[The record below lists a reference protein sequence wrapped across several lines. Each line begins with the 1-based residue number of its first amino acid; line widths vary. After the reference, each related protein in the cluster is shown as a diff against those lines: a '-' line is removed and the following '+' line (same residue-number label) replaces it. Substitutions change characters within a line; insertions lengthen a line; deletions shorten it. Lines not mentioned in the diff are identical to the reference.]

1 MKSWAAR
8 GSGRHVEGLFDNDVQ
23 MQQQPGVTMRNYGR
37 LASRRILILG
47 MADDPFAVTIV
58 YKMNVGF
65 RFMRNASDII
75 RTVSRH
81 TLAYMLFSMSELFR
95 HYDEFDPLD
104 LLIIHAVLN
113 ANVIHVMN
121 DPALDEKFSSIHAV
135 EPDVIK
141 QGVSRAAL
149 SRFLSLPLE
158 TVRRR
163 VTGLKRRK
171 ILAETKAGLIVT
183 EQNAF
188 RFGNNHELQK
198 TNMLLLTKLLR
209 DLRRAGISGPDDLR
223 ASKGATSA
231 KKAK

>member
-1 MKSWAAR
+1 MKSWR
-8 GSGRHVEGLFDNDVQ
+8 PGSGRHVEGLVDNDVQ
-23 MQQQPGVTMRNYGR
+23 MQQQAGVTMRNYGR

-223 ASKGATSA
+223 ASRGATSA

>member
-1 MKSWAAR
+1 MKS
-8 GSGRHVEGLFDNDVQ
+8 GSGRHVEGLVDNDVQ
-23 MQQQPGVTMRNYGR
+23 MQQQAGITMRNYGQ

-75 RTVSRH
+75 RTVSRD

-231 KKAK
+231 KKAR

>member
-1 MKSWAAR
+1 
-8 GSGRHVEGLFDNDVQ
+8 
-23 MQQQPGVTMRNYGR
+23 
-37 LASRRILILG
+37 
-47 MADDPFAVTIV
+47 MADDPFAAAFV
-58 YKMNVGF
+58 YNVNVGF

-81 TLAYMLFSMSELFR
+81 TLAYMLFSISELFR

-104 LLIIHAVLN
+104 LLIIHAILN

-121 DPALDEKFSSIHAV
+121 DPSLDERFSSIDAV

-163 VTGLKRRK
+163 VTALKRRK

-183 EQNAF
+183 EQNMF
-188 RFGNNHELQK
+188 KFGNNHELQK

-209 DLRRAGISGPDDLR
+209 DLKRAGINGPDDLR
-223 ASKGATSA
+223 VAKSAASTR
-231 KKAK
+231 KAK

>member
-1 MKSWAAR
+1 
-8 GSGRHVEGLFDNDVQ
+8 
-23 MQQQPGVTMRNYGR
+23 MQQQAGATMRNYGR

-198 TNMLLLTKLLR
+198 TNMLLLAKLLR

-223 ASKGATSA
+223 ASRGATSA
-231 KKAK
+231 KKAR

>member
-1 MKSWAAR
+1 MKS
-8 GSGRHVEGLFDNDVQ
+8 GSGRHVEGLVDNDVQ
-23 MQQQPGVTMRNYGR
+23 MQQQAGITMRNYGQ

>member
-1 MKSWAAR
+1 
-8 GSGRHVEGLFDNDVQ
+8 
-23 MQQQPGVTMRNYGR
+23 MQQQAGATMRNYGR

-47 MADDPFAVTIV
+47 MADDPFAVAIV
-58 YKMNVGF
+58 YKMKVGF

-198 TNMLLLTKLLR
+198 TNMLLLAKLLR

-223 ASKGATSA
+223 ASRGATSA
-231 KKAK
+231 KKAR

>member
-1 MKSWAAR
+1 
-8 GSGRHVEGLFDNDVQ
+8 
-23 MQQQPGVTMRNYGR
+23 
-37 LASRRILILG
+37 LASCHILNLG
-47 MADDPFAVTIV
+47 MPDDTFAAAFV
-58 YKMNVGF
+58 YKMNAGF

-81 TLAYMLFSMSELFR
+81 TLAYMLFSISEMFR
-95 HYDEFDPLD
+95 NYDEFDPMD
-104 LLIIHAVLN
+104 LLIVHAILN
-113 ANVIHVMN
+113 ANVIHVMH
-121 DPALDEKFSSIHAV
+121 DPTLDERFSSIHTV

-171 ILAETKAGLIVT
+171 ILDETKAGLIVT

-188 RFGNNHELQK
+188 KFGNNHELQK

-209 DLRRAGISGPDDLR
+209 DLKRAGINGPDDLS
-223 ASKGATSA
+223 AAKVAVAT

>member
-1 MKSWAAR
+1 
-8 GSGRHVEGLFDNDVQ
+8 
-23 MQQQPGVTMRNYGR
+23 
-37 LASRRILILG
+37 
-47 MADDPFAVTIV
+47 MADDPLAVAIV
-58 YKMNVGF
+58 YKMDVGF

-95 HYDEFDPLD
+95 HYEEFDPLD
-104 LLIIHAVLN
+104 LLIVHAVLN

-121 DPALDEKFSSIHAV
+121 DPVLDEKFSSIHAV

-171 ILAETKAGLIVT
+171 ILEETKAGLIVT

-188 RFGNNHELQK
+188 RFGNNHELQN
-198 TNMLLLTKLLR
+198 TNMLLLKKLLR
-209 DLRRAGISGPDDLR
+209 DLKRAGINGPDDLR
-223 ASKGATSA
+223 ASKGAVNVR
-231 KKAK
+231 KAR

>member
-1 MKSWAAR
+1 M
-8 GSGRHVEGLFDNDVQ
+8 
-23 MQQQPGVTMRNYGR
+23 
-37 LASRRILILG
+37 ASCHILNLG
-47 MADDPFAVTIV
+47 MRDDTLVAAFV
-58 YKMNVGF
+58 YKMNIGF

-81 TLAYMLFSMSELFR
+81 TLAYMLFSISEMFR
-95 HYDEFDPLD
+95 NYDEFDPMD
-104 LLIIHAVLN
+104 LLIVHAILN
-113 ANVIHVMN
+113 ANVINVMN
-121 DPALDEKFSSIHAV
+121 DPSLDEKFSSIHTV
-135 EPDVIK
+135 EPDTIK

-163 VTGLKRRK
+163 VSGLKRRK

-188 RFGNNHELQK
+188 KFGNNHELQK

-209 DLRRAGISGPDDLR
+209 DLKRAGINGPDDL
-223 ASKGATSA
+223 SGAKVVAAT
-231 KKAK
+231 KKAR

>member
-1 MKSWAAR
+1 
-8 GSGRHVEGLFDNDVQ
+8 
-23 MQQQPGVTMRNYGR
+23 
-37 LASRRILILG
+37 
-47 MADDPFAVTIV
+47 MADDPFALFVV

-81 TLAYMLFSMSELFR
+81 TLAYMLFSISEMFR

-104 LLIIHAVLN
+104 LLIVHAVLN
-113 ANVIHVMN
+113 ANVINVMN
-121 DPALDEKFSSIHAV
+121 DPVLDERFSSIHDV

-171 ILAETKAGLIVT
+171 ILEETEAGLIVT

-209 DLRRAGISGPDDLR
+209 DLKRAGINGPDDLR
-223 ASKGATSA
+223 ASRGAPSA
-231 KKAK
+231 RKAK

>member
-1 MKSWAAR
+1 
-8 GSGRHVEGLFDNDVQ
+8 
-23 MQQQPGVTMRNYGR
+23 MR
-37 LASRRILILG
+37 SS
-47 MADDPFAVTIV
+47 
-58 YKMNVGF
+58 
-65 RFMRNASDII
+65 SDII

-81 TLAYMLFSMSELFR
+81 TLAYMLFSISELFR

-104 LLIIHAVLN
+104 LLIVHAILN
-113 ANVIHVMN
+113 ANVINVMN
-121 DPALDEKFSSIHAV
+121 DPSLDERFSSIHTV
-135 EPDVIK
+135 EPDLIK

-183 EQNAF
+183 EENAF
-188 RFGNNHELQK
+188 EFGNNHELQK

-209 DLRRAGISGPDDLR
+209 DLKRAGINGPDDLR
-223 ASKGATSA
+223 APKSTAPARKL
-231 KKAK
+231 K

>member
-1 MKSWAAR
+1 
-8 GSGRHVEGLFDNDVQ
+8 
-23 MQQQPGVTMRNYGR
+23 MQQQAGVTMRNYGR

-223 ASKGATSA
+223 ASRGAISA

>member
-1 MKSWAAR
+1 MQGDPLAA
-8 GSGRHVEGLFDNDVQ
+8 
-23 MQQQPGVTMRNYGR
+23 
-37 LASRRILILG
+37 
-47 MADDPFAVTIV
+47 AVV

-65 RFMRNASDII
+65 RFMLNTSDAI

-81 TLAYMLFSMSELFR
+81 TLAYMLFSISELFR

-104 LLIIHAVLN
+104 LLIVHAILN
-113 ANVIHVMN
+113 ANVIGVMN
-121 DPALDEKFSSIHAV
+121 DPSLDERFSSIHAV

-209 DLRRAGISGPDDLR
+209 DLRRAGINGPDDLLAAKGT
-223 ASKGATSA
+223 ASTR
-231 KKAK
+231 KAK

>member
-1 MKSWAAR
+1 
-8 GSGRHVEGLFDNDVQ
+8 
-23 MQQQPGVTMRNYGR
+23 MQQQAGVTMRNYGR

-223 ASKGATSA
+223 ASRGVTSA